1 MERIISK
8 GIVNSYFNKL
18 NNNLSTDVAII
29 GGGPSGLIAAYYL
42 SKAGKQV
49 TLFDR
54 KLAPGGGMWGG
65 AMMFNDI
72 IVQEDAIEILDELK
86 INYSKIENGYYVA
99 DSVESTSSLIYQAVH
114 QGTTIFNLY
123 SIEDVVFQN
132 NSVAGIVANWSII
145 HKEGLHVDPLVI
157 MAKCT
162 LDATGHPSEIANIIS
177 SKNEI
182 RLATKTGKVIGERS
196 LSVELGEIATVE
208 NTKEIFP
215 GLFVSGMAANGVS
228 GSFRMGPIFGGMLN
242 SGKKAAKLILNK
254 LEGKNE

>member
-18 NNNLSTDVAII
+18 NRNLSTDVAII

-99 DSVESTSSLIYQAVH
+99 DSVESTSSLIFCF
-114 QGTTIFNLY
+114 I
-123 SIEDVVFQN
+123 
-132 NSVAGIVANWSII
+132 
-145 HKEGLHVDPLVI
+145 
-157 MAKCT
+157 
-162 LDATGHPSEIANIIS
+162 
-177 SKNEI
+177 
-182 RLATKTGKVIGERS
+182 
-196 LSVELGEIATVE
+196 
-208 NTKEIFP
+208 
-215 GLFVSGMAANGVS
+215 LFDLS
-228 GSFRMGPIFGGMLN
+228 GSTSRYDNF
-242 SGKKAAKLILNK
+242 
-254 LEGKNE
+254 